1 MVKRSDPSSQDKGPL
16 VRPEGVPPGKRLSSA
31 SVIAAPGTVI
41 IWLAPDFGI
50 LDWNP
55 AAERVFGWTREEVL
69 GKNYA
74 ELFLPDDVRE
84 AVFADFRKMLAG
96 APTEGFENAVSTRE
110 GPERVLLWN
119 VSRVF
124 DPESQSFNAVAIG
137 QDITERKRTEE
148 RLRTL
153 TEAACAG
160 TFDLDLV
167 TGRLTHSPEW
177 LAALGYEVGE
187 LPADLEAGAN
197 AVIHPEDLSA
207 ARERLRDHLKGR
219 TDVYVSE
226 HRLRANSG
234 EWRWTHDRGR
244 VTARDAQGRAL
255 HLTGVSIDI
264 SERKRVEEERECL
277 VADLEQALV
286 DVQTLRGLLPICSE
300 CKKVRDDRGY
310 WHRIEAYVSAGS
322 SATFSHSLC
331 PSCAK
336 RLYPN
341 DYREMFPELDESDF
355 DR

>member
-1 MVKRSDPSSQDKGPL
+1 MVKRSDARSSEERRL
-16 VRPEGVPPGKRLSSA
+16 AESEGVLPSERLGSA

-74 ELFLPDDVRE
+74 ELFLPDGVRD
-84 AVFADFRKMLAG
+84 AVAADFRKMLAG
-96 APTEGFENAVSTRE
+96 EPTEGFENPVRTRE
-110 GPERVLLWN
+110 GSERVLLWN

-124 DPESQSFNAVAIG
+124 DPESQAYNAVAIG
-137 QDITERKRTEE
+137 QDITDRKRAEE

-160 TFDLDLV
+160 TFDVDLV
-167 TGRLTHSPEW
+167 SGRITHSPEW

-187 LPADLEAGAN
+187 LPSDSEAAAN
-197 AVIHPEDLSA
+197 ALIHPEDLPA
-207 ARERLRDHLKGR
+207 VRERYRDHFAGK
-219 TDVYVSE
+219 TDVYVTE
-226 HRLRANSG
+226 HRLRAKSG

-244 VTARDAQGRAL
+244 VTARDAQGRVLRMA
-255 HLTGVSIDI
+255 GVSIDI
-264 SERKRVEEERECL
+264 SERKCAEEERERL
-277 VADLEQALV
+277 VADLEQALS

-300 CKKVRDDRGY
+300 CKNFRDDRGY
-310 WHRIEAYVSAGS
+310 WHRIEEYVSAHS
-322 SATFSHSLC
+322 NATFSHSVC
-331 PSCAK
+331 PSCAR

-341 DYREMFPELDESDF
+341 DYRGMFPELDESDF
-355 DR
+355 DT